1 MVSRS
6 CKRVRENRN
15 LNRRQAENSIM
26 NKTRQRHWRNS
37 FYLLICMMAWAAL
50 SGCGKSRIGMD
61 NGNLMPCPASPNCV
75 SSHETDPSRS
85 VEPLRYTVPRKQAWD
100 AVLSILNESPRARV
114 VTTHDNYIHAEFR
127 SRVFGFVDDMEFF
140 FDDAAPLIHV
150 RSASR
155 IGYSDL
161 GVNRKRVEAFRE
173 RFMQLCPI
181 IPEME
186 MAR

>member
-1 MVSRS
+1 MKNTK
-6 CKRVRENRN
+6 KRYLRKF
-15 LNRRQAENSIM
+15 L
-26 NKTRQRHWRNS
+26 
-37 FYLLICMMAWAAL
+37 YLLIFVTAGAVLA
-50 SGCGKSRIGMD
+50 GCGKSPIGIY
-61 NGNLMPCPASPNCV
+61 NNRLMPCPSSPNCV
-75 SSHETDPSRS
+75 SSHETDLSRF
-85 VEPLRYTVPRKQAWD
+85 VEPLRYTVSREQAWD

-127 SRVFGFVDDMEFF
+127 SRVFGFVDDMEFL
-140 FDDAAPLIHV
+140 FDDAAPLIYI

-161 GVNRKRVEAFRE
+161 GVNRKRVEAFSE

>member
-1 MVSRS
+1 M
-6 CKRVRENRN
+6 KNT
-15 LNRRQAENSIM
+15 
-26 NKTRQRHWRNS
+26 KQRYLRKLL
-37 FYLLICMMAWAAL
+37 YLLIFVTAGAVLA
-50 SGCGKSRIGMD
+50 GCGKSPIGIYND
-61 NGNLMPCPASPNCV
+61 RLMPCPSSPNCI
-75 SSHETDPSRS
+75 SSHEADPSRF
-85 VEPLRYTVPRKQAWD
+85 VEPLRYTVTRKQAWD

-127 SRVFGFVDDMEFF
+127 SMIFRFVDDMEFF

-161 GVNRKRVEAFRE
+161 GVNRKRVEVFRE

-181 IPEME
+181 IHEME